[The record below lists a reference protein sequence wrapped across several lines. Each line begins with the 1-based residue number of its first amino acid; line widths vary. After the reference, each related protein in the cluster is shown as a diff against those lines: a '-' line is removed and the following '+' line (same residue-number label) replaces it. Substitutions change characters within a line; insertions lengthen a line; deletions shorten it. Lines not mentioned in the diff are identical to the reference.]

1 MVVSQDSEYRLLYR
15 DVDQMGVLYYSRYLE
30 LFELGRTEWVR
41 EQGFSYKDMEE
52 DLNLMLP
59 VTHTNCNYLA
69 SLCFDDIALIRTTVA
84 AWSKTT
90 VRYSYEIFKKED
102 MKLCATGEAELGCV
116 KKSTLEVSPLPNT
129 LLEIFERT
137 APEKKG
143 RIRNETLK

>member
-41 EQGFSYKDMEE
+41 EQGFSYRNMEE
-52 DLNLMLP
+52 QLKLMLP
-59 VTHTNCNYLA
+59 VTHASCNYVA
-69 SLCFDDIALIRTTVA
+69 SLYFDDIAIIRTTVA

-90 VRYSYEIFKKED
+90 VRYSYEIFKKEG
-102 MKLCATGEAELGCV
+102 MELCATGEVELGCI
-116 KKSTLEVSPLPNT
+116 KKSTLEVSPLPNS
-129 LLEIFERT
+129 LLEIFKRV

-143 RIRNETLK
+143 RIRN